1 MRKICPPTTRAQKR
15 PICARAATLAEPILS
30 RAKSAIWAP
39 QWWIRPLVGCLGLT
53 YLHTE

>member
-1 MRKICPPTTRAQKR
+1 MRNICPPTTRAQKR